1 MFGFHTSVA
10 TAIKAGAMIAAVS
23 ALVVQ
28 PYRVMVVS
36 GLSMAPTYANHSV
49 LLTEPVRPDQ
59 LKRGMVVIVSM
70 DGGPIV
76 KRIAYLPGDQIL
88 QARLGHSW
96 FDMVHMKPLD
106 ARALGLLHWRR
117 LTIPQ
122 GQVFLLGDNF
132 SLSVDSRRFGCVSM
146 SKITCRLID
155 QRPRV
160 PE

>member
-1 MFGFHTSVA
+1 M
-10 TAIKAGAMIAAVS
+10 
-23 ALVVQ
+23 
-28 PYRVMVVS
+28 
-36 GLSMAPTYANHSV
+36 